1 MRDYGKV
8 APQFWTGATG
18 KELRAHGHE
27 AVIVGL
33 YLMTSPHANMIG
45 LYYLPVLYI
54 AHETGLGLEGARK
67 GLQRACEAGFCTYD
81 DTSEYVFV
89 HAMARFQ
96 IAPSLKPSDNRCKG
110 VVNDL
115 EKCPNP
121 LFRRAFFDLYGE
133 AFHIPD
139 SVVEGSPLEG
149 PSKPRAGAGA
159 GAGAREEPNGSLSAT
174 PVANLP
180 QCPHNE
186 IIALYHEILPANPRI
201 KVWDGARA
209 DHLRARWREDPKR
222 QDLDYWRRYFS
233 HVAAS
238 PFLTGKVDGQG
249 GRPFL
254 PGLDWLVKASNFAK
268 VIEGRYHDR
277 VAA

>member
-8 APQFWTGATG
+8 APQFWTGSTG

-96 IAPSLKPSDNRCKG
+96 IAPSLKPADNRCKG
-110 VVNDL
+110 VVSDL

-133 AFHIPD
+133 AFHIPE
-139 SVVEGSPLEG
+139 SVVGGSPLEG

-159 GAGAREEPNGSLSAT
+159 GTREEPNGSLSAT

-180 QCPHNE
+180 QCPHSD
-186 IIALYHEILPANPRI
+186 IIALYHELLPANPRI

-209 DHLRARWREDPKR
+209 EALRARWREDPKR
-222 QDLDYWRRYFS
+222 QNLDYWRRYFA
-233 HVAAS
+233 HVSAS
-238 PFLTGKVDGQG
+238 PFLTGKVEGQG

>member
-8 APQFWTGATG
+8 APQFWTGSTG

-96 IAPSLKPSDNRCKG
+96 IAHSWKPADRS
-110 VVNDL
+110 
-115 EKCPNP
+115 
-121 LFRRAFFDLYGE
+121 
-133 AFHIPD
+133 
-139 SVVEGSPLEG
+139 
-149 PSKPRAGAGA
+149 
-159 GAGAREEPNGSLSAT
+159 EEHTTEL
-174 PVANLP
+174 
-180 QCPHNE
+180 
-186 IIALYHEILPANPRI
+186 
-201 KVWDGARA
+201 
-209 DHLRARWREDPKR
+209 
-222 QDLDYWRRYFS
+222 
-233 HVAAS
+233 
-238 PFLTGKVDGQG
+238 
-249 GRPFL
+249 
-254 PGLDWLVKASNFAK
+254 
-268 VIEGRYHDR
+268 
-277 VAA
+277 